1 MTVVVFRSRLSSDP
15 EVQQEYGRE
24 AARMLELAPNTPG
37 FISVKTFAAPDGE
50 RVTIVE
56 YESDEAVAAWRE
68 NPEHVQAQ
76 IHGREK
82 YYDEFKLQTCEV
94 IRCQTFKRKK

>member
-15 EVQQEYGRE
+15 AVQREYASE
-24 AARMLELAPNTPG
+24 AARMLELARKVPG
-37 FISVKTFAAPDGE
+37 FISVKTFAAEDGE
-50 RVTIVE
+50 RVTLVE
-56 YESDEAVAAWRE
+56 YESDRAVAQWRE

-82 YYDEFKLQTCEV
+82 YYDEFILQTCDV
-94 IRCQTFKRKK
+94 IRSQTFRRK